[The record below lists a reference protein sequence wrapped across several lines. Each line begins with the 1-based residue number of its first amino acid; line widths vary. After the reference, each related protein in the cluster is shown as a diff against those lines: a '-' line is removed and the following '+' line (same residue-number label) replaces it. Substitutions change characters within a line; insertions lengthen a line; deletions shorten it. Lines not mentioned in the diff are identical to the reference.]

1 MMYSAMMVTFDC
13 NSPTQK
19 PSGACVMRK
28 NCRDRSIA
36 SVTRLIH
43 SPELGASGTIA
54 ESGCVAM
61 GDLLHVVGPGTSMC
75 FDNLPATADK
85 PLHSPTEASRKPLPT
100 PKPLRVYW
108 PEVQEHIPRNGI
120 DCQGNSGRF
129 RVLNPATQTSA
140 EPLLRQSRRDPGQLL
155 RRVNLVIVRS
165 L

>member
-19 PSGACVMRK
+19 PSGACVVRK
-28 NCRDRSIA
+28 KCRDRSIA

-75 FDNLPATADK
+75 FGNLPATADQ

-100 PKPLRVYW
+100 SKTLRVSW
-108 PEVQEHIPRNGI
+108 PEVQNIYPVKGPTVKGI
-120 DCQGNSGRF
+120 LADFGC
-129 RVLNPATQTSA
+129 
-140 EPLLRQSRRDPGQLL
+140 
-155 RRVNLVIVRS
+155 
-165 L
+165 

>member
-19 PSGACVMRK
+19 PSGACVVRK
-28 NCRDRSIA
+28 KCRDRSIA

-43 SPELGASGTIA
+43 SPELEASGTIA

-75 FDNLPATADK
+75 FFNLPATADK
-85 PLHSPTEASRKPLPT
+85 PLHSSTEASRKPLLT
-100 PKPLRVYW
+100 PKTLRVSW
-108 PEVQEHIPRNGI
+108 PEVQEHIPCTGT
-120 DCQGNSGRF
+120 DCQGNSGRC

-140 EPLLRQSRRDPGQLL
+140 GPLLHQSRRQQGELP
-155 RRVNLVIVRS
+155 RRVNLVRVRS

>member
-19 PSGACVMRK
+19 PSGACVVRK
-28 NCRDRSIA
+28 KCRDRSIA

-75 FDNLPATADK
+75 FCSLPATADK
-85 PLHSPTEASRKPLPT
+85 PSHSPPEASRKPLPT
-100 PKPLRVYW
+100 SKTLRASW
-108 PEVQEHIPRNGI
+108 PEVQEHIPCTGT
-120 DCQGNSGRF
+120 DCQGNSGRC
-129 RVLNPATQTSA
+129 RVLNPAPQTSA
-140 EPLLRQSRRDPGQLL
+140 EPLLHQSRCHQGELP
-155 RRVNLVIVRS
+155 RRVNLVRVRS
-165 L
+165 R